1 MQKNARSYPLFPRYG
16 QSIFTSD
23 DLGKSVT
30 GAAQDNMDNI
40 PLTPVKSDHAFTT
53 LGVLRRVNFDN
64 HAKPVTSRD
73 KLERR

>member
-16 QSIFTSD
+16 QSIFMSD

-30 GAAQDNMDNI
+30 SAAQDNI
-40 PLTPVKSDHAFTT
+40 PLTPVKSDHAFMI

>member
-1 MQKNARSYPLFPRYG
+1 M
-16 QSIFTSD
+16 SD

-30 GAAQDNMDNI
+30 SAAQDNI
-40 PLTPVKSDHAFTT
+40 PLTPVKSDHAFMI